1 MGLMASPNPS
11 LDPSL
16 ISSVFVDLASPS
28 ASQIISSTTYSQAS
42 SGAGAANINSM
53 AADMT
58 VAGPTEE
65 EPIAYVS
72 TDSRSRSVS
81 QDIPS
86 KIKYDGITYEVLR
99 PEQLGCDSKDI
110 PLFGERRSKARAAK
124 HKKNQRRRP
133 EETEWENKR
142 KSTIEERLFNRAF
155 AGYSE
160 SDLMVTGDG
169 LLLPRLP
176 SWLNSTRET
185 QHDGSPG
192 VFICSPSKE
201 DFNSRFLEILEAL
214 EPIGVEI
221 GVAKIRVPDGCLDD
235 PIPWSEFK
243 NRNPHSSLDPT
254 SYVAQNGISPNTEK
268 PPAFSNTAENS
279 NATESHRRPKKYE
292 YTSIIPPAAVDEM
305 GIPQVFSMD
314 QRLPLHPES
323 SSSIAPI
330 YHVTSTPKTLVSGTD
345 WLKDINLQLER
356 ERRIAARDPSIQVY
370 GSLQEETMV
379 ARGRDWRE
387 ILTGDKG
394 GVSKYSS
401 DNDATEAL
409 RSYLGLKDP
418 RLTELPGN
426 IVHDSKHKVTGIH
439 TPYLYIGQA
448 YTLFALHAED
458 YNAFSL
464 NYQHLG
470 APKTWR
476 VVCPRDF
483 YLVEGFVDGVL
494 HPSSSSGKEPA
505 KCSQFVRHASLFLP
519 KETLET
525 AGARSIQFSQNP
537 GELVVTWPLAYH
549 QGWNEGVNVN
559 EACGYGHKGWR
570 KVFGSG
576 EDDQSE
582 HKVYRPCGSRCIGDN
597 APIILSFGPEDLEGV
612 VDCAGGTSDDTIL
625 PELTRKSMST
635 ATTPRA
641 SASAT
646 GRRKRPRA
654 RELDERESLGIIS
667 NPAAPFKKTKVVKD
681 EEEDNTKMAKEAA
694 VFVGGSLEQ
703 DTMTKHITMHRE
715 QRIEGDG
722 VSAEDVLIPT
732 QAGIA
737 APGDIVNRTKR

>member
-1 MGLMASPNPS
+1 
-11 LDPSL
+11 
-16 ISSVFVDLASPS
+16 
-28 ASQIISSTTYSQAS
+28 
-42 SGAGAANINSM
+42 
-53 AADMT
+53 
-58 VAGPTEE
+58 
-65 EPIAYVS
+65 
-72 TDSRSRSVS
+72 
-81 QDIPS
+81 DIPS

-221 GVAKIRVPDGCLDD
+221 GVAKIRVPDGWY
-235 PIPWSEFK
+235 I
-243 NRNPHSSLDPT
+243 
-254 SYVAQNGISPNTEK
+254 
-268 PPAFSNTAENS
+268 
-279 NATESHRRPKKYE
+279 
-292 YTSIIPPAAVDEM
+292 DEM

-597 APIILSFGPEDLEGV
+597 APIILSF
-612 VDCAGGTSDDTIL
+612 
-625 PELTRKSMST
+625 
-635 ATTPRA
+635 
-641 SASAT
+641 
-646 GRRKRPRA
+646 
-654 RELDERESLGIIS
+654 
-667 NPAAPFKKTKVVKD
+667 
-681 EEEDNTKMAKEAA
+681 
-694 VFVGGSLEQ
+694 
-703 DTMTKHITMHRE
+703 
-715 QRIEGDG
+715 
-722 VSAEDVLIPT
+722 
-732 QAGIA
+732 
-737 APGDIVNRTKR
+737 